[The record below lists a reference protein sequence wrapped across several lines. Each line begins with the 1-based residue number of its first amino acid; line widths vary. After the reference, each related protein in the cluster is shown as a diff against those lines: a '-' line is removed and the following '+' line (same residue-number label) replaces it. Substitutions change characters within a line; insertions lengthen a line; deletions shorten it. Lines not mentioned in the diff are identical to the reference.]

1 MARRPSLSPE
11 NLGAKARHNW
21 CPQARDQFF
30 GPEARAHDPLPA
42 HSEAVARCRSV
53 LREAHRVSLCALGG
67 SEVTAHLV
75 DYVEAAAIED
85 THMAGLP
92 MRVVLMGRTMAGK
105 STLLAALTGG
115 SAERVGVG
123 AQRTSRDVFAA
134 PALDLQDVEIVDTPG
149 VGAKD
154 GAEDVALAMAEVPGA
169 DLVLWVASNDSFQEE
184 TAQALRA
191 VAFRGKP
198 VVVALNCRAS
208 LFDELDREDF
218 LDDPT
223 SVFDQHQGHFNMIR
237 AHLSAAGVQPVAEV
251 MLHAEA
257 ARQARVDE
265 QFGTALKSRSRV
277 QHLLDTLERES
288 RVHRTA
294 RRVLRTT
301 DEVRVQ
307 AQSLSEVL
315 ADSEQQVRGLVG
327 IGRGLRKDQQL
338 RAARLVDACQQRMED
353 DTVRIVGQRHGWHQ
367 TITDFGPQ
375 VSEKWEAEQESL
387 IAEIDQALTSHLNEL
402 SRAITEANS
411 AALQEWSTAMPA
423 ASKIEGLRDFRGL
436 WKRRAA
442 GAVVGVG
449 GALAAALLGAK
460 AGALAGGTFGGPIGA
475 GVRLIVGG
483 VGTALVSSLRK
494 KVQSLFKGKGR
505 ILEENRE
512 LLRVEI
518 GNVLEEVE
526 CQARKQTA
534 TIIGRIRADLSSTA
548 EQRAEA
554 ETAVLDVA
562 DRLAGQQKLISA
574 TTEALDHDTAVCLLQ
589 VDGRPRLAEAVK
601 RVTRLSGVCIAVEVT
616 EQSLAESWLFPP
628 SSPEVMSFGCPPSPE
643 MPGVRAGSY
652 VLGLTEQ
659 VPTALRSYSDR
670 TSVVIE
676 ALVPKPVLAAW
687 SATLS
692 DHLRTRI
699 TIVRPTLLGEP
710 RHE

>member
-1 MARRPSLSPE
+1 M
-11 NLGAKARHNW
+11 KARHDW
-21 CPQARDQFF
+21 SPQARDQFF
-30 GPEARAHDPLPA
+30 GPEPMARDPLPV
-42 HSEAVARCRSV
+42 HSEAVERCRSV
-53 LREAHRVSLCALGG
+53 LGAAHHESLRALSSNEATTYLL
-67 SEVTAHLV
+67 EV
-75 DYVEAAAIED
+75 VEGAAITE
-85 THMAGLP
+85 TPTAGRP

-115 SAERVGVG
+115 SAERIGVG

-223 SVFDQHQGHFNMIR
+223 SVFDQHQGHFNTIR

-257 ARQARVDE
+257 ARQARADE
-265 QFGTALKSRSRV
+265 QFGAALKSGSRV
-277 QHLLDTLERES
+277 QHLLGTLENES

-294 RRVLRTT
+294 RRVLRAT

-307 AQSLSEVL
+307 AQALSEVL
-315 ADSEQQVRGLVG
+315 ADSEQQIRELASV
-327 IGRGLRKDQQL
+327 GRGLRTDQQR
-338 RAARLVDACQQRMED
+338 RAGRLVDACRQRMED
-353 DTVRIVGQRHGWHQ
+353 DAVRIVGQRHGWHQ

-375 VSEKWEAEQESL
+375 VSEKWEEEQNSL
-387 IAEIDQALTSHLNEL
+387 ITELGQTLTSHLDEL
-402 SRAITEANS
+402 SRAIADANS
-411 AALQEWSTAMPA
+411 AAQQEWSAAAPA
-423 ASKIEGLRDFRGL
+423 AIKIEGLRDFRGL

-442 GAVVGVG
+442 GAVVGAG
-449 GALAAALLGAK
+449 GALGAALLGAK
-460 AGALAGGTFGGPIGA
+460 VGALAGGAFGGPIGA
-475 GVRLIVGG
+475 GIGVIVGG
-483 VGTALVSSLRK
+483 LGTVLVTSLRK

-518 GNVLEEVE
+518 GNVLEEL
-526 CQARKQTA
+526 QRQTRIQID
-534 TIIGRIRADLSSTA
+534 TIIRQVRADLSSTA
-548 EQRAEA
+548 EQRAMA
-554 ETAVLDVA
+554 EMAVLDVA
-562 DRLAGQQKLISA
+562 DILAAQQEIISVA
-574 TTEALDHDTAVCLLQ
+574 TADLDHGTAVCLLQ
-589 VDGRPRLAEAVK
+589 VDGRSRLASAVE
-601 RVTRLSGVCIAVEVT
+601 RVTRLAGVCIAVEVSD
-616 EQSLAESWLFPP
+616 QSFAESWLFPP
-628 SSPEVMSFGCPPSPE
+628 SSPEVMTFGRPPSPE
-643 MPGVRAGSY
+643 VPGARATSY

-659 VPTALRSYSDR
+659 VPKALSARPDR
-670 TSVVIE
+670 TSVTIE
-676 ALVPKPVLAAW
+676 ALVPEPVLAAW

-692 DHLRTRI
+692 DHLGTRI
-699 TIVRPTLLGEP
+699 TIARPTLLGVP
-710 RHE
+710 RNE

>member
-1 MARRPSLSPE
+1 
-11 NLGAKARHNW
+11 
-21 CPQARDQFF
+21 
-30 GPEARAHDPLPA
+30 
-42 HSEAVARCRSV
+42 
-53 LREAHRVSLCALGG
+53 
-67 SEVTAHLV
+67 
-75 DYVEAAAIED
+75 
-85 THMAGLP
+85 

-115 SAERVGVG
+115 SAERIGVG

-223 SVFDQHQGHFNMIR
+223 SVFDQHQGHFNTIR

-257 ARQARVDE
+257 ARQARADE
-265 QFGTALKSRSRV
+265 QFGAALKSASRIH
-277 QHLLDTLERES
+277 HLLDTLERES

-315 ADSEQQVRGLVG
+315 ADSEQQIRGLVRVG
-327 IGRGLRKDQQL
+327 QGLRKDQQL

-387 IAEIDQALTSHLNEL
+387 IAEIDQALTSHLNEF

-411 AALQEWSTAMPA
+411 AAQQEWSTAMPA
-423 ASKIEGLRDFRGL
+423 APRIEGLRDFRGL

-442 GAVVGVG
+442 GAVVGAG

-460 AGALAGGTFGGPIGA
+460 VGAFAGGAFGGPIGA
-475 GVRLIVGG
+475 GVGLIVGG
-483 VGTALVSSLRK
+483 IGTSLVSSLRK
-494 KVQSLFKGKGR
+494 KVQSLFKGKSR

-526 CQARKQTA
+526 RQARSQTE

-562 DRLAGQQKLISA
+562 DRLAGQQKLIS
-574 TTEALDHDTAVCLLQ
+574 TTTAALDHATAVCLLQ

-616 EQSLAESWLFPP
+616 EQSFAESWLFPP
-628 SSPEVMSFGCPPSPE
+628 SSPEVMTFGRPPSPE

-659 VPTALRSYSDR
+659 VPTALHSCPDR

-692 DHLRTRI
+692 DHLATQI
-699 TIVRPTLLGEP
+699 TIVRPTSLGAP